1 MTVYSE
7 VVEKA
12 LMEDEDLVPSLSAL
26 ALRRRASRNEYS
38 GFHFLVFAS
47 KAVGKKSLRRAL
59 LAFRNSYTFLVTG
72 DTGVSVPASSLAVSS
87 LAPSGGEVAMLRAGA
102 PNTATSWSEAD
113 AFAFDAGTDLLKN

>member
-47 KAVGKKSLRRAL
+47 KAVGK
-59 LAFRNSYTFLVTG
+59 
-72 DTGVSVPASSLAVSS
+72 
-87 LAPSGGEVAMLRAGA
+87 
-102 PNTATSWSEAD
+102 
-113 AFAFDAGTDLLKN
+113 